1 MARKKAEE
9 ERFETMQKVKELYDK
24 LDEQEKEAREEYE
37 KLSSSIFA
45 TSESLEAANN
55 KLNDAVRSKAKLLEE
70 HKVSRTQLRDIPMR
84 GVDKDGKTYLQ
95 RNAEKIAFGK
105 VSSGEALDDKTY
117 RALEQQ
123 YKRRLDENLK
133 SA

>member
-105 VSSGEALDDKTY
+105 VSSGEALDDKAY